1 MTSYRPQRQRG
12 GGGGG
17 GGGGSVRDSYH
28 PRDDSRRSQHRPQS
42 NSYNDYSNTR
52 SSHHPPPPGFDS
64 FRPPQGDFTFRAEK
78 PPGIQEPRF
87 DGDGGGGR
95 HRRDRERDRDRDR
108 DRDRRNHRPDY
119 GRRGGERDGGGR
131 GRPYHAQHYMPY
143 RRLAADRPIL
153 NTTLD
158 SNKELSFKESASGV
172 TYRTLGELSDSDD
185 AEMDISDNEQ
195 EGDSEKPSGHSNKK
209 RRLAAGD
216 TSANSVP
223 KWSNPD
229 PYTAAPPPDISQQ
242 KKKDVVQMI
251 RKARVQPAVG
261 SKPAVPENADFISC
275 NLDDSDNEDYVV
287 LPRDSSG
294 RGDQLEASLLSK
306 TPPAVS
312 LPRAPASNSG
322 GKPSGVDYPVNPLSL
337 PNRPPPPTDLGTR
350 KRTHDDEIKMPE
362 HAKLKKHS
370 TKMAVGM
377 VSPEWQPINGR
388 NSCPWVTTDHSG
400 HHSVA
405 TWLHKE
411 VKDFYEYVKPTHFE
425 EKLRQSLVDELV
437 TLVRRTWK
445 DAAVYPFGSFKSG
458 LYLPTGDMDLVF
470 CSDKFM
476 NRHIAQYI
484 PKKHV
489 FNFARFVE
497 KRGLAHQHY
506 VERIHKAR
514 VPLVKYVDAR
524 TGLKVDISF
533 ENLTGIT
540 AVTTFLAWK
549 QEFPAMP
556 ILVTV
561 IKHFL
566 AMRGLN
572 EPVSGGLGGFS
583 VICLVVSMLQ
593 LMPEVQSSAMAPDQH
608 LGQLLLAFF
617 DLYGNKFQ
625 YQKMAISLKPPR
637 YVPKNQVQTFAYKN
651 SDRFSII
658 DPNDPQNDISGGS
671 SNSRTVQET
680 FSRAHDQLRDRIAFL
695 ARSPVNA
702 PFSSVL
708 EPIFAGNYTSFE
720 DQRRHMR
727 ALWDRSDLGRQ

>member
-1 MTSYRPQRQRG
+1 MTSYRPQRPRGEG
-12 GGGGG
+12 GGGG
-17 GGGGSVRDSYH
+17 VRDSYH
-28 PRDDSRRSQHRPQS
+28 PRDDGRRGQYRPQP
-42 NSYNDYSNTR
+42 NSYSDYSNTR
-52 SSHHPPPPGFDS
+52 NSHHPPPPGFDS
-64 FRPPQGDFTFRAEK
+64 FHPPQGEFTFRAEK
-78 PPGIQEPRF
+78 PSGIQESRF

-95 HRRDRERDRDRDR
+95 HHRDREHDRDRDR
-108 DRDRRNHRPDY
+108 NRRSHRPDY
-119 GRRGGERDGGGR
+119 GRRGAERDGGGR
-131 GRPYHAQHYMPY
+131 GRPYHAQHYMPN
-143 RRLAADRPIL
+143 RRLPSARPIL
-153 NTTLD
+153 TTTLD

-195 EGDSEKPSGHSNKK
+195 EGDSEEPSGHGNKK

-216 TSANSVP
+216 TSGNSVP

-242 KKKDVVQMI
+242 KKKDVVQLI

-261 SKPAVPENADFISC
+261 SKPAVPESADFISC
-275 NLDDSDNEDYVV
+275 NLDDSDDEDYVV
-287 LPRDSSG
+287 LRPDNSG
-294 RGDQLEASLLSK
+294 RGDQLEASLVSK
-306 TPPAVS
+306 APPTAS
-312 LPRAPASNSG
+312 LPRAPTSNSG
-322 GKPSGVDYPVNPLSL
+322 GKPSGVGHPAKPLSL
-337 PNRPPPPTDLGTR
+337 PNRPPPPPPADLGSR
-350 KRTHDDEIKMPE
+350 KRTHDDEIKVPD

-370 TKMAVGM
+370 TKMSAGV
-377 VSPEWQPINGR
+377 VSPEWQPVHGG
-388 NSCPWVTTDHSG
+388 NSCPWVTMDHSEL
-400 HHSVA
+400 HYVSV
-405 TWLHKE
+405 WLDKE
-411 VKDFYEYVKPTHFE
+411 IKDFYDYVKPTHFE

-437 TLVRRTWK
+437 THVRRTWN
-445 DAAVYPFGSFKSG
+445 DASVYPFGSFKSG

-470 CSDKFM
+470 CSDKYLS
-476 NRHIAQYI
+476 RHIAQYT
-484 PKKHV
+484 PKKQV
-489 FNFARFVE
+489 FHFARFVE
-497 KRGLAHQHY
+497 KRGLAHQHR

-533 ENLTGIT
+533 ENSTGIT
-540 AVTTFLAWK
+540 AVNTFLAWK
-549 QEFPAMP
+549 EEFPAMP

-572 EPVSGGLGGFS
+572 EPVNGGLGGFS

-593 LMPEVQSSAMAPDQH
+593 MMPEVQSRAILPGQH
-608 LGQLLLAFF
+608 LGELLLHFF

-637 YVPKNQVQTFAYKN
+637 YVPKNKVQTFAYKN

-658 DPNDPQNDISGGS
+658 DPNDPENDISGGS
-671 SNSRTVQET
+671 SNSHTVQEA
-680 FSRAHDQLRDRIAFL
+680 FSRAYDQLRDRIAFL

-720 DQRRHMR
+720 DQRRHMQT
-727 ALWDRSDLGRQ
+727 LWDRSNRGRR